1 MAERKSRVQRVRAF
15 TLIEIMVVVLII
27 GLLVGL
33 VGINVIR
40 YFERAKEKTARAQL
54 TMIEQALELYRLE
67 NGRYPTT
74 EEGIAIL
81 VKNGYLKA
89 RQVPKDPW
97 GSDYYYL
104 SDGNVYT
111 LKSSGPDRAP
121 GTQDDVSLEGS
132 GAVAGESLQY

>member
-1 MAERKSRVQRVRAF
+1 MIKNRGKARRVKSF

-33 VGINVIR
+33 VGVNVIR
-40 YFERAKEKTARAQL
+40 YFDRAKGKTARAQL

-74 EEGIAIL
+74 EEGLAVL
-81 VKNGYLKA
+81 VKSEYLKA
-89 RQVPKDPW
+89 KQVPKDPW

-104 SDGNVYT
+104 SDGNTYT
-111 LKSSGPDRAP
+111 LKSSGPDRTI

-132 GAVAGESLQY
+132 EAVAGEGLR